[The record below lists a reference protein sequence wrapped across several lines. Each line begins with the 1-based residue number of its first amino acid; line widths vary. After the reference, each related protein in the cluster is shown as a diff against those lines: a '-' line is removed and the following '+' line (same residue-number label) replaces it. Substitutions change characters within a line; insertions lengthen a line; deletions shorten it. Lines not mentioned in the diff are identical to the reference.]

1 MSARAPAKRKG
12 STRAQSAPP
21 RPTRRGRRARRS
33 EPARA
38 GAPLAGQ
45 VALVTGAGRGLG
57 RALAE
62 ELAAAGASVVLA
74 ARTAREIR
82 AGAATI
88 ERRGGTARAVVC
100 DVRDARSV
108 LQLVDTVVRE
118 FHHLDIVVNNAGVFQ
133 IAPLAATD
141 EALWQTIL
149 DTNLTGAY
157 RVARAALQPLVRS
170 RGLVVNIVSVAG
182 RVAFPGDAAYCAS
195 KFGLLGLTNVL
206 REELRP
212 LGVRVTAVLPGAIDT
227 PVWDGV
233 SGTWDRT
240 TMLDPR
246 TVARMVAHACS
257 MPASAMV
264 DEITLTPAGRAP

>member
-1 MSARAPAKRKG
+1 MSARPVGVRNPRTAAKSTPARK
-12 STRAQSAPP
+12 T
-21 RPTRRGRRARRS
+21 RRARTDGR
-33 EPARA
+33 PASVRPT
-38 GAPLAGQ
+38 APLTGQ

-62 ELAAAGASVVLA
+62 ELAAAGATVVLA

-82 AGAATI
+82 AAAAAI
-88 ERRGGTARAVVC
+88 ERRGGTARARVC
-100 DVRDARSV
+100 DVRDSQSV
-108 LQLVDTVVRE
+108 LQLVDAVVNE
-118 FHHLDIVVNNAGVFQ
+118 FRRLDIVVNNAGIFQ
-133 IAPLAATD
+133 IAPLADTD
-141 EALWQTIL
+141 ETLWQSIL

-157 RVARAALQPLVRS
+157 RVARAALGPLVRS
-170 RGLVVNIVSVAG
+170 RGLLVNIVSVAG

-233 SGTWDRT
+233 TGTWDRK
-240 TMLDPR
+240 TMMDPR
-246 TVARMVAHACS
+246 TVARLVAQACAV
-257 MPASAMV
+257 PASATV
-264 DEITLTPAGRAP
+264 DEITITPAAGTR